1 MLIGVIPNTTK
12 ENIVSVVSN
21 IAEKFS
27 ENNIDIVLSDS
38 LLQFR
43 DKFTSILEKQKYLPE
58 ESIFN
63 TSNIVVSIG
72 GDGTMLNTAYHTLDK
87 NVPIIGVNFGKLG
100 FLAEYDINDI
110 EKFIKDL
117 INNNYFIEERIVLES
132 YCEKNPGE
140 KFFSIND
147 IVIEKG
153 EWPKMIELNVYVDNK
168 YVTSFLADGLIIA
181 TPTGSTGY
189 SLSTGGPIV
198 CPNADVITLSPI
210 SAHSLTMRPLVLSS
224 INEIKVIAKSH
235 HKTVQL
241 SFDGQRVKAASSP
254 VELLIKRSSKNIK
267 LLHTQSINYF
277 EVLRK
282 KLLWG
287 LDVRNNN

>member
-1 MLIGVIPNTTK
+1 MLIGIIPNTTK
-12 ENIVSVVSN
+12 ENIISVVSN

-27 ENNIDIVLSDS
+27 ENEIEIVLSDS
-38 LLQFR
+38 LLQFKE
-43 DKFTSILEKQKYLPE
+43 KFTSILNNKKFLPE

-63 TSNIVVSIG
+63 TCQIVVSIG
-72 GDGTMLNTAYHTLDK
+72 GDGTMLNTTYHTLDK
-87 NVPIIGVNFGKLG
+87 DVPVIGVNFGKLG

-110 EKFIKDL
+110 EKFIKD
-117 INNNYFIEERIVLES
+117 IKNENYFIEERIVLEG
-132 YCEKNPGE
+132 YCAKEPNE
-140 KFFSIND
+140 KFFAIND

-153 EWPKMIELNVYVDNK
+153 EWPKMIELSIYVDNK

-189 SLSTGGPIV
+189 SLSVGGPIV
-198 CPNADVITLSPI
+198 CPNADVITISPI

-224 INEIKVIAKSH
+224 VNEIKVIAKSQ
-235 HKTVQL
+235 HKNVQL
-241 SFDGQRVKAASSP
+241 NFDGQRVKAVNSP
-254 VELLIKRSSKNIK
+254 IELIIKRSTKNIK

>member
-1 MLIGVIPNTTK
+1 MLIGIIPNTTK
-12 ENIVSVVSN
+12 ENIIDVVGN

-27 ENNIDIVLSDS
+27 EQKIDIVLSDT
-38 LLQFR
+38 LLKFQ
-43 DKFTSILEKQKYLPE
+43 DKFSTVLNNQKYMPE
-58 ESIFN
+58 ETIFAN
-63 TSNIVVSIG
+63 SEIVVSIG
-72 GDGTMLNTAYHTLDK
+72 GDGTMLNTAYHSLDK
-87 NVPIIGVNFGKLG
+87 DVPIIGVNFGKLG

-110 EKFIKDL
+110 EKFIKD
-117 INNNYFIEERIVLES
+117 IKNKNYFIEERIVLEA
-132 YCEKNPGE
+132 YCTKEPNE
-140 KFFSIND
+140 KFFAIND

-153 EWPKMIELNVYVDNK
+153 EWPKMIEQSIYVDDK

-189 SLSTGGPIV
+189 SLSVGGPIV
-198 CPNADVITLSPI
+198 CPNTDVITISPI
-210 SAHSLTMRPLVLSS
+210 SAHSLTMRPIVLSS
-224 INEIKVIAKSH
+224 VNEIKVIAKSQ
-235 HKTVQL
+235 HKNVQL
-241 SFDGQRVKAASSP
+241 SFDGQRVKAVSSP
-254 VELLIKRSSKNIK
+254 IELVIKRSSKNIK